1 MDSIT
6 YFNRHSGKLENEQV
20 YGEGFLKWA
29 YGNPLGKLALY
40 SFVKRA
46 WFSKYYGYRMSHPST
61 RKKIAPFIKEYG
73 LDVSEF
79 LEAPESFRHFNS
91 FFSRKL
97 KPEARPINSDP
108 DKAIFPADGR
118 HLGFQK
124 ASEIRGVFIKGQ
136 SFDLPALLEDEETAK
151 RYQDGALVLS
161 RLCPVDY
168 HRYHFPISG
177 IPSAPQTINGPLFS
191 VSPIALR
198 QQLRYLW
205 ENKRTI
211 TTVKTENFGKVICI
225 EIGATCVGSIH
236 QTFTSGIKVEKGE
249 EKGYFAFG
257 GSSTITLFEPD
268 AVTLEQDLLDHSK
281 NQTELFAQMG
291 SPMARRN

>member
-1 MDSIT
+1 M
-6 YFNRHSGKLENEQV
+6 
-20 YGEGFLKWA
+20 
-29 YGNPLGKLALY
+29 
-40 SFVKRA
+40 
-46 WFSKYYGYRMSHPST
+46 
-61 RKKIAPFIKEYG
+61 
-73 LDVSEF
+73 
-79 LEAPESFRHFNS
+79 
-91 FFSRKL
+91 
-97 KPEARPINSDP
+97 
-108 DKAIFPADGR
+108 
-118 HLGFQK
+118 GFQK